1 MNIIK
6 KKKMTYV
13 QVIRHMIQL
22 AAFILFPGLFI
33 SAFSAVREVYTA
45 IITGNFGLTTLAEPL
60 LLLLAIFPITILWG
74 RFFCGYLCAFGSMGD
89 LLWALSGKLFKKRR
103 KVSAQTDRLLK
114 YVKYVILLL
123 IVILFWTLAV
133 PIDSTMN
140 PWTIFGMYAS
150 ISGWSSLKYLFTVG
164 GALLLLIMIGSMLI
178 ERFFCRYFCPLGAIF
193 ALVSRFR
200 RFRIKKPR
208 ENCGSCRL
216 CTWKCSM
223 GIDLTQCDAV
233 DSGECIDCFA
243 CVDVC
248 PRHNAKAAPAP
259 AVAATMSVA
268 AMTGLYYAGSLLSKD
283 LTGSMATPSVIVDTS
298 SAGQYQDGT
307 YTGTGTGFKGDTT
320 VQVTVKNGNISD
332 ITVLSTND
340 DQEFFSRAKN
350 TIINEILSQQSTQ
363 VDTVTGATFSSNGI
377 IAAVADALSTAGGTA
392 DVSQE
397 NTQNT
402 GAASAAGSSSNGSD
416 SSGSSDSSAA
426 QEISSLADGVYSGSG
441 TGFRGTTTVSVT
453 VAGGQITDITVD
465 SYADDEQFFDRAKSG
480 VIANILS
487 QQSVNVDTVTG
498 ATFSSNGIIEAVAD
512 ALGLSYENA
521 NSLVSEQGHGG
532 GHGGPQNDR

>member
-1 MNIIK
+1 MNTIK
-6 KKKMTYV
+6 KKKTTYV
-13 QVIRHMIQL
+13 QVMRHMIQL
-22 AAFILFPGLFI
+22 AAFVLFPGLFI

-45 IITGNFGLTTLAEPL
+45 IITRNFSLAALAEPL

-89 LLWALSGKLFKKRR
+89 LLWALSGKIFKKRR
-103 KVSAQTDRLLK
+103 KIGERVDRLLK

-123 IVILFWTLAV
+123 IVILFWTLAL
-133 PIDSTMN
+133 PIKSTMN

-150 ISGWSSLKYLFTVG
+150 ISGWSSLTYLFTFG
-164 GALLLLIMIGSMLI
+164 GVLLLLIMIGSVLV

-193 ALVSRFR
+193 ALVSGFR

-208 ENCGSCRL
+208 ENCGNCRL

-223 GIDLTQCDAV
+223 GIDLAQCDAV

-268 AMTGLYYAGSLLSKD
+268 AMTGLYYAGNLLSKN
-283 LTGSMATPSVIVDTS
+283 LSGSTETPSVIVDTS
-298 SAGQYQDGT
+298 SVGQYQDGT

-320 VQVTVKNGNISD
+320 VQVTVQNGNISD

-350 TIINEILSQQSTQ
+350 TIINEILSAQSTQ

-377 IAAVADALSTAGGTA
+377 IEAVADALGTAGGNTGL
-392 DVSQE
+392 SQE
-397 NTQNT
+397 NTENT
-402 GAASAAGSSSNGSD
+402 GESSAADSNSGSSSG
-416 SSGSSDSSAA
+416 SAA
-426 QEISSLADGVYSGSG
+426 QEISGLADGVYKGTG

-487 QQSVNVDTVTG
+487 QQSVQVDTVTG
-498 ATFSSNGIIEAVAD
+498 ATFSSNGIIEAVTN
-512 ALGLSYENA
+512 ALGLSYDNS
-521 NSLVSEQGHGG
+521 NSLISEQGHGG
-532 GHGGPQNDR
+532 GHGGFQNHQ